1 MMIETEGGLM
11 LKFERRQVRLER
23 RAEIWEGGL
32 TPVGRA
38 HAWFDLLFFD
48 HGILRLC
55 YRNRHLVT
63 QGLWRSAQPT
73 PGDLKTLK
81 EKGLKSVICV
91 RGGRAFGS
99 WPLEKEACERL
110 QLDLHKI
117 GIRARQAPRKQDL
130 LELIDLLGSLTYPA
144 LIHCKSGA
152 DRTGFVAA
160 VYLIAIARR
169 PVDEGLGQLALRFG
183 HLRSSRAGVLREVIE
198 AFRRDGAAAGLD
210 FRSWVETSYEPDEV
224 AHSFRPRPLSAVTDL
239 LLRREG

>member
-1 MMIETEGGLM
+1 M
-11 LKFERRQVRLER
+11 LKFERRELRLAR
-23 RAEIWEGGL
+23 RAESWEAGL
-32 TPVGRA
+32 TPLARA

-48 HGILRLC
+48 HGLLRLF
-55 YRNRHLVT
+55 YRNRHRVT
-63 QGLWRSAQPT
+63 ERLWRSAQPT

-81 EKGLKSVICV
+81 EKGLRSVICV

-117 GIRARQAPRKQDL
+117 AIRARQAPRKQAL
-130 LELIDLLGSLTYPA
+130 LELIDLLASLAYPA

-160 VYLIAIARR
+160 VYLIAIERR
-169 PVDEGLGQLALRFG
+169 PVDEGLRQLALRFG
-183 HLRSSRAGVLREVIE
+183 HVRSSRAGVLRQVIE
-198 AFRRDGAAAGLD
+198 SYRRDGGTDGLD
-210 FRSWVETSYEPDEV
+210 FRSWVESRYDPDEV
-224 AHSFRPRPLSAVTDL
+224 ALRFRPRSLSSAFTEL